1 MQRKRLR
8 LVEKRKL
15 VGVELIEVFLQKI
28 EVEITLIFVLLHA
41 VLIHLK
47 NSQSRGIAFMHG
59 EHLVILLVKRRG
71 IDEIGLAEVVTSKLQ
86 RSKKREEKCLS
97 EHVHE
102 GLQLLILIGQEED
115 AGIQVV
121 IDIYS
126 LVVIRGAEI
135 NNHGVRLIFNE

>member
-1 MQRKRLR
+1 
-8 LVEKRKL
+8 
-15 VGVELIEVFLQKI
+15 
-28 EVEITLIFVLLHA
+28 
-41 VLIHLK
+41 
-47 NSQSRGIAFMHG
+47 MHG